1 MDITERILQ
10 KSEIEKTKK
19 LLQEIEM
26 EEEKEMLQNKK
37 NIFENIGKFLGTVGG
52 WFLSALFIWWGWNVL
67 APHINLFTLGY
78 WEVFAIRM
86 AFSYILHIIGK
97 TFKK

>member
-26 EEEKEMLQNKK
+26 EEEKEKSQNKTK
-37 NIFENIGKFLGTVGG
+37 TLENIGEFLGTIGR

-67 APHINLFTLGY
+67 ASHFNLISFGY

-86 AFSYILHIIGK
+86 AFAYILDIIGK

>member
-10 KSEIEKTKK
+10 KSEIEKTKE
-19 LLQEIEM
+19 LLQKMEM
-26 EEEKEMLQNKK
+26 EEEKEKTEVFK
-37 NIFENIGKFLGTVGG
+37 NIAEFLGTIGS
-52 WFLSALFIWWGWNVL
+52 WFLSALFIWWGWNML

-86 AFSYILHIIGK
+86 AFSSITHIIGK
-97 TFKK
+97 SFRKK